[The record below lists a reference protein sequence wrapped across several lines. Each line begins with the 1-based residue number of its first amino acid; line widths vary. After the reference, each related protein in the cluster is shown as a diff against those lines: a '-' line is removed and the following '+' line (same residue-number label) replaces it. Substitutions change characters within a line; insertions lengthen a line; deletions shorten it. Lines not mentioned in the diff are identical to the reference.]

1 MNSTHRHVAARPLLR
16 CKRTTSTPDELQVE
30 NQPPCNT
37 QNDHH
42 DCVHCPAKRQRCDPS
57 RVLTPRVVID
67 KQTLSNLESVQPHRS
82 SPLCKQPQISLAEVA
97 TSKSHSMGWFK
108 TLPNELLYI
117 IFELLELRSLSLI
130 SMTSKNMSTAAL
142 TYLQS
147 AKGLKHVMPIV
158 SAGHRTS
165 IDPMEFRGV
174 GKQHN
179 IITNVCNVYSYILE
193 FFQLN

>member
-1 MNSTHRHVAARPLLR
+1 MWLPDHCCAARERPPHPTS
-16 CKRTTSTPDELQVE
+16 CKWRTNHRATPRTT
-30 NQPPCNT
+30 
-37 QNDHH
+37 HH

-57 RVLTPRVVID
+57 RVLTPRVVVD

-82 SPLCKQPQISLAEVA
+82 SPLWKQPHFSLAELA

-117 IFELLELRSLSLI
+117 IFELLEFRSLSLI

-179 IITNVCNVYSYILE
+179 NYVTCISYILE